1 MFRSSALHSQASH
14 QPVVSPTR
22 VKYEDPQATKGL
34 AGALDA
40 RQQNT
45 GAVGGHSFYCIT
57 RNGINLLAHQD
68 SKSAVCSEKVK

>member
-1 MFRSSALHSQASH
+1 MCLGVPALPSQASH
-14 QPVVSPTR
+14 QPVVSLSVSR

-45 GAVGGHSFYCIT
+45 GAVSGHSFYCIT
-57 RNGINLLAHQD
+57 RIGSNLLVH
-68 SKSAVCSEKVK
+68 